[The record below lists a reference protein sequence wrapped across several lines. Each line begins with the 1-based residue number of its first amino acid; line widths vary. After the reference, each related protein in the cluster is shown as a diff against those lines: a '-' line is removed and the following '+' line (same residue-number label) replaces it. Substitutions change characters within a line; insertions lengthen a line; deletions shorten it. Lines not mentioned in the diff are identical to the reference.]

1 MQLIVVTGLSGS
13 GKSIALRQLEDLGY
27 YCIDNLPGNY
37 LVPVA
42 EHLHSVGR
50 DLLAVSLDS
59 RSDASIP
66 EISKS
71 FKTLKEHNVDIRVL
85 CFHRCARSEI
95 LRDTPSASLIAAFR
109 LRPRNFS
116 RGH

>member
-42 EHLHSVGR
+42 EQSPIPYGR

-71 FKTLKEHNVDIRVL
+71 FKTLKEQQR
-85 CFHRCARSEI
+85 
-95 LRDTPSASLIAAFR
+95 
-109 LRPRNFS
+109 
-116 RGH
+116 

>member
-85 CFHRCARSEI
+85 C
-95 LRDTPSASLIAAFR
+95 
-109 LRPRNFS
+109 S

>member
-50 DLLAVSLDS
+50 DLLAVSFGLAQ
-59 RSDASIP
+59 R
-66 EISKS
+66 
-71 FKTLKEHNVDIRVL
+71 
-85 CFHRCARSEI
+85 
-95 LRDTPSASLIAAFR
+95 R
-109 LRPRNFS
+109 LHPGNFQELQK
-116 RGH
+116 H

>member
-42 EHLHSVGR
+42 EHLHSAAETYWR
-50 DLLAVSLDS
+50 FPWIPAATLPF
-59 RSDASIP
+59 RRFRKAS
-66 EISKS
+66 K
-71 FKTLKEHNVDIRVL
+71 H
-85 CFHRCARSEI
+85 
-95 LRDTPSASLIAAFR
+95 
-109 LRPRNFS
+109 
-116 RGH
+116 